1 MEVINYITSALS
13 ILGFISIIIVVIR
26 YLIEKK
32 QTNFE
37 NVNKKINYSKYSST
51 RKCFEKY
58 KDVIP
63 KGKLAPS
70 KGLIIKKEWDFYGN
84 HPDQGLILLD
94 DIQVEAIKEEKRE
107 KILSHIESHLP
118 KPQNWWYFIP
128 RKPYVKELFKY
139 GQASSNFFNGDLYC
153 ASSFAEDKNGAPLLQ
168 VYQSDYFTFF
178 NTCKVKEFMY
188 EAGKEYFLTEEVL
201 NLENRA
207 CGIGVN
213 TLTLIRL
220 ADGEEGLYFLMHQ
233 RGKNV
238 AEGIG
243 AVHVVPA
250 GSFQPFTSFTPGPTP
265 KLSSTVYREFCE
277 EVLRTSHMKELSSE
291 EYLINNEAYKFL
303 QEKDESNANKPI
315 SQLYFLGMGLE
326 PYNTKME
333 ILSLLYID
341 LRNRFKEFTDLLK
354 MGKKKTQNN
363 PGVAPLFN
371 SPREQLERGF
381 EEMLGDEG
389 EIILHTFKKA
399 TLEQY
404 FGHIKI
410 TPSAREIM
418 RIAYERWDEIIQK
431 TL

>member
-1 MEVINYITSALS
+1 MIVLNYITSILS
-13 ILGFISIIIVVIR
+13 ILGFVSIIIAVGR
-26 YLIEKK
+26 YLYEKK
-32 QTNFE
+32 ESNFIK
-37 NVNKKINYSKYSST
+37 VYKKIDVSKYNSTKNCLEEYKKVISEDVAQSS
-51 RKCFEKY
+51 
-58 KDVIP
+58 
-63 KGKLAPS
+63 A
-70 KGLIIKKEWDFYGN
+70 LIVKKEWDIY
-84 HPDQGLILLD
+84 DTKQRALIPLD
-94 DIQVEAIKEEKRE
+94 DIEVKPMEETDKEN
-107 KILSHIESHLP
+107 IPSHNEHNLP
-118 KPQNWWYFIP
+118 KPQKWFLNFG
-128 RKPYVKELFKY
+128 RKPYVKELVRY
-139 GQASSNFFNGDLYC
+139 GQASSNFFNGDVYC
-153 ASSFAEDKNGAPLLQ
+153 AYSFAATDPNKPVLK

-188 EAGKEYFLTEEVL
+188 EAGKKYFLTKEVL

-207 CGIGVN
+207 CAIGIN

-220 ADGEEGLYFLMHQ
+220 SDGPDGLFFLMHQ
-233 RGKNV
+233 RGNNV

-243 AVHVVPA
+243 AIHVVPA
-250 GSFQPFTSFTPGPTP
+250 GSFQPFTSLGPTAEP

-291 EYLINNEAYKFL
+291 EYLRNNEAYKFL

-341 LRNRFKEFTDLLK
+341 LRNSFKDFTDLLK
-354 MGKKKTQNN
+354 MGKKKNLNN
-363 PGVAPLFN
+363 PGDAPLFN

-418 RIAYERWDEIIQK
+418 RIAYERWDEIIQITK
-431 TL
+431 